1 MEKKVIF
8 VHGYTASSKVNWYP
22 NISKELDKLGVDY
35 SIPDFPGGEH
45 PKNKDWLEI
54 IDREVKATDKPIV
67 LVGHSLGTRAILLH
81 LEKTQQKVDTA
92 ILIAPPGNKSEKWK
106 KYSEGGV
113 ADFFEYNI
121 NLEKLTELVHTFIV
135 VHSRD
140 DSSVP
145 YEEGVDIAN
154 ALNAKLIT
162 YEDRDH
168 MSAPE
173 NATYVLEVLKTVL

>member
-22 NISKELDKLGVDY
+22 DISKELDKLGVDY

-45 PKNKDWLEI
+45 PQNRDWLEI
-54 IDREVKATDKPIV
+54 LNREVRAADKPIV
-67 LVGHSLGTRAILLH
+67 LVGHSLGTRAILLY
-81 LEKTQQKVDTA
+81 LEKTQQKVDTV

-113 ADFFEYNI
+113 ADFFIYDI
-121 NLEKLTELVHTFIV
+121 DLEKLKAFANTFIV
-135 VHSRD
+135 VHSKD

-154 ALNAKLIT
+154 ALNAKLVT
-162 YEDRDH
+162 FEDKDH
-168 MSAPE
+168 LSSPE
-173 NATYVLEVLKTVL
+173 NATHILEVLKTVL

>member
-1 MEKKVIF
+1 MNKKIIF

-81 LEKTQQKVDTA
+81 LEKTQQKVDTV
-92 ILIAPPGNKSEKWK
+92 ILIAPPDEKERRRE
-106 KYSEGGV
+106 EGKL
-113 ADFFEYNI
+113 ANFFEHKI
-121 NLEKLTELVHTFIV
+121 DLESLQGLAQRFIV
-135 VHSRD
+135 IHSKD